1 MMKNVRMR
9 LSLTVLVIGLAVW
22 AFYPPSTKINLGLDL
37 KGGVHLVLRVQ
48 TDDALRSETDVTSER
63 LRDTLTR
70 NNVQFSKLEVVAPD
84 TFRIEGVTDDA
95 ALRNNTADIEPTFNR
110 DSSGGTHTF
119 TIKPNIAN
127 QLRDEAVTQALQ
139 TIERRV
145 NELGVAEPIV
155 ARYSGRDQIL
165 VQLPGVSD
173 VRRAKDVI
181 RSTAQ
186 LQFRLVEN
194 PTPFPTR
201 EAAMQ
206 AFNNML
212 PPDVE
217 ILPGRLEGSG
227 TAGTAGAVYYAVKKV
242 SIVTGNELRSA
253 QQGLDQFNRPAVLFT
268 LQQDAAQRF
277 GNFPQANIGRPLGV
291 VLDGRVMSVA
301 TIQDRIT
308 DNGQINGIS
317 REEMA
322 DLVITLKSGA
332 LPASLTYEEER
343 TVGPSL
349 GAESIRAGVIASLG
363 GLALVVVFMLLYY
376 KLTGLNAVVSIVVNL
391 VILLGM
397 MAYLG
402 ATMTLPGIAGFILT
416 IGMGVDSNVLIF
428 ERIKEELAGAKAPR
442 AAVNAGFDRVWWT
455 IVDTHVSSLI
465 AAAFL
470 FQFGTGPIRGF
481 ATTLTIG
488 LIANVFTAV
497 FVSRT
502 VFELVLSRRRQVQT
516 ISI

>member
-1 MMKNVRMR
+1 MMKNTRMR
-9 LSLTVLVIGLAVW
+9 LSLTALVIGLAVW
-22 AFYPPSTKINLGLDL
+22 AFYPPDKKINLGLDL
-37 KGGVHLVLRVQ
+37 KGGVHLVLQVQ
-48 TDDALRSETDVTSER
+48 TADALRSETETTVER

-70 NNVQFSKLEVVAPD
+70 NGVTFSKLEITQAD
-84 TFRIEGVTDDA
+84 EFRIEGLSNDSGFREAAADA
-95 ALRNNTADIEPTFNR
+95 EATFDRN
-110 DSSGGTHTF
+110 SGAGSYTYK
-119 TIKPNIAN
+119 IKPNIAR
-127 QLRDEAVTQALQ
+127 QLKAEAVTQALQ

-155 ARYSGRDQIL
+155 ARHGGEDQIL
-165 VQLPGVSD
+165 VQLPGVTD
-173 VRRAKDVI
+173 VQRAKEII

-194 PTPFPTR
+194 PQPFPTR
-201 EAAMQ
+201 EAALQ
-206 AFNNML
+206 NYNNQL
-212 PPDVE
+212 PPDAEV
-217 ILPGRLEGSG
+217 LPGRLEGNGTGG
-227 TAGTAGAVYYAVKKV
+227 TASAVYYVVKKV
-242 SIVTGNELRSA
+242 SVVSGNELRSA
-253 QQGLDQFNRPAVLFT
+253 SPGLDQFNRPAVQFT
-268 LQQDAAQRF
+268 LKQDAAVRF
-277 GNFPQANIGRPLGV
+277 GNFTQTNIGKPLGI
-291 VLDGRVMSVA
+291 VLDKRVMSVA
-301 TIQDRIT
+301 TIQDRIV
-308 DNGQINGIS
+308 DNGQINGIT
-317 REEMA
+317 RDEMQN
-322 DLVITLKSGA
+322 LVITLKSGA
-332 LPASLTYEEER
+332 LPASLIYLEER

-349 GAESIRAGVIASLG
+349 GRESINAGVMASIG
-363 GLALVVVFMLLYY
+363 GLIMVVLFMLLYY
-376 KLTGLNAVVSIVVNL
+376 KVTGLNAVVSIVVNL

-428 ERIKEELAGAKAPR
+428 ERIKEELATGKAAR

-488 LIANVFTAV
+488 LISNVFTAV

-502 VFELVLSRRRQVQT
+502 VFELVLSRRRQLQT